1 MQQWH
6 NLPDCM
12 LFSCCWPSTAGVEAL
27 PQLETLLAANNLF
40 PDMAAVAPLAAC
52 KALQT
57 LDLRDCKI
65 ASADGLMEILKAPSS
80 RPQSNPLC
88 KAAGHA
94 YGPALGFSTCF
105 LEHHG
110 RGLS

>member
-1 MQQWH
+1 MLPMAGWHQLQQWR

-12 LFSCCWPSTAGVEAL
+12 LFSCCRPSTAGVEAL

-40 PDMAAVAPLAAC
+40 PDVAAVAPLAAC

-65 ASADGLMEILKAPSS
+65 ASPDGLMEILKAPPHAPTPIILRGCRACAWSS
-80 RPQSNPLC
+80 T
-88 KAAGHA
+88 GI
-94 YGPALGFSTCF
+94 
-105 LEHHG
+105 
-110 RGLS
+110 